1 MILCGAWCAVQI
13 NKNNILPRPSGL
25 RKTKKEKTTMK
36 KLIIA
41 SIAAAVGLAVNAAT
55 VDWKVMITGGSTSGA
70 YDGYTA
76 YLVNADAWDAA
87 TISAATFTDASIV
100 YDSAT
105 FNAGAGKSTK
115 TYTTL
120 VNATT
125 AGTRSVALADSIVS
139 STGTLDVY
147 YILLN
152 TNKDPNE
159 YYAIADTLSGRLE
172 SASEALGTHTTIA
185 NSTLSSATWTAVP
198 EPTSGLLMLLGMA
211 GLALRRKRA

>member
-1 MILCGAWCAVQI
+1 
-13 NKNNILPRPSGL
+13 
-25 RKTKKEKTTMK
+25 MK

-41 SIAAAVGLAVNAAT
+41 SIAAVVGLAVNAAT
-55 VDWKVMITGGSTSGA
+55 VDWQVQITGGSSSGA
-70 YDGYTA
+70 YNGYTA
-76 YLVNADAWDAA
+76 YLVNASAWDAA
-87 TISAATFTDASIV
+87 TISAATFSDSSIV
-100 YDSAT
+100 LDSTT
-105 FNAGAGKSTK
+105 FNAGSGKSSK

-120 VNATT
+120 KSDGTT
-125 AGTRSVALADSIVS
+125 AGTRSVALSDTIVS

-147 YILLN
+147 YVLLN

-211 GLALRRKRA
+211 GLALKRKRA